1 MGKKIPIG
9 IEFYKEMVDK
19 DYYYVDKTLLIKD
32 ILDAGTKV
40 SLFTRPRCFGKTLS
54 LMKMSVTGMGIRWI
68 IAAISREKR
77 FPCAGRSI
85 WQSRELF
92 RLLV

>member
-1 MGKKIPIG
+1 MCSGGRMGGNMGKKIPIG

-54 LMKMSVTGMGIRWI
+54 LMTLRTFFEDERDWYGNKVDNCR
-68 IAAISREKR
+68 
-77 FPCAGRSI
+77 
-85 WQSRELF
+85 
-92 RLLV
+92 